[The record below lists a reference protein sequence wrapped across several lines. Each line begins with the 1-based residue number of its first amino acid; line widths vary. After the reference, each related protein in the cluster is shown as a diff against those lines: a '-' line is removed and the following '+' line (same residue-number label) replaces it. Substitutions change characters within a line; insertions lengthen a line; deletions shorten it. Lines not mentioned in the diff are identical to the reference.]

1 MYAYNNFECLLRY
14 KLESVLF
21 DILIEKF
28 CLSNQVPYKPV
39 CKWYKD
45 TRNKVISVQILG
57 ASSPEADMKE
67 ILSSILERTS
77 EVGLCLFGYRTSN
90 LGGYA
95 HE

>member
-39 CKWYKD
+39 CKM
-45 TRNKVISVQILG
+45 V
-57 ASSPEADMKE
+57 
-67 ILSSILERTS
+67 
-77 EVGLCLFGYRTSN
+77 
-90 LGGYA
+90 
-95 HE
+95 